1 MIITVLVINLMC
13 SVVYADNLKPSD
25 VKAPV
30 INNNI
35 STWDCIYFGNY
46 YQENDTDKTPIKW
59 RVLSRNGDNAF
70 IMSDYV
76 LDAKQF
82 NDVYEKTPWE
92 KSPLREW
99 LNNDFYNTAFNNE
112 EKSSIIKVRVNNND
126 SPYPK
131 DPEMDTYDSIYLL
144 SIMEACNS
152 KYGFFKEFR
161 EPSDTR
167 NGIATK
173 YALSKGLWGLDDPDF
188 GPVGSTWYWCRTI
201 STSSN
206 ANMVIASGGCGYKEF
221 STVTSL
227 WGVRPVLNIDLSKN
241 VWTKADPVYAKVD
254 ENYVEKETTP
264 KPNVLKVKTKKKTVK
279 YKKLKRKKITVKN
292 AIIASCGK
300 LKIHYKKI
308 SGSKKL
314 KINKKGHIIVQK
326 KTKKGKYKIKVK
338 VWANDEGKIISK
350 KVTARIVV
358 K

>member
-1 MIITVLVINLMC
+1 MC

-30 INNNI
+30 ISNNQT
-35 STWDCIYFGNY
+35 TWDCIYFGNY
-46 YQENDTDKTPIKW
+46 YQKNDSVKTPIKW

-70 IMSDYV
+70 IMSDCA
-76 LDAKQF
+76 LDVKQF
-82 NDVYEKTPWE
+82 NDVDESIPWE

-99 LNNDFYNTAFNNE
+99 LNNDFYNTAFNNK

-131 DPEMDTYDSIYLL
+131 DPEMDTDDNIYLL

-167 NGIATK
+167 NCLATQ
-173 YALSKGLWGLDDPDF
+173 YAISKGLWSMDDPAF
-188 GPVGSTWYWCRTI
+188 GIVGSTWYWCRTI
-201 STSSN
+201 ATHSA
-206 ANMVIASGGCGYKEF
+206 ANMVIASGGCGYKEGYGV
-221 STVTSL
+221 TVL
-227 WGVRPVLNIDLSKN
+227 WGVRPVLNIDLTKN
-241 VWTKADPVYAKVD
+241 TWTKADPVYAKVD

-279 YKKLKRKKITVKN
+279 YKKLKKKKITIKK
-292 AIIASCGK
+292 AIVASCGK

-308 SGSKKL
+308 SGSEKF
-314 KINKKGHIIVQK
+314 KINKKGYIIVQK

-338 VWANDEGKIISK
+338 VWAKDEGKIISK